1 MKTLW
6 LIFFL
11 FLSIGDFRHIAE
23 RNTRNQQAAAA
34 FANGDYPTAVKN
46 FEYLVYELGDEDP
59 RLLLNLAHAYRKNN
73 QLEKAQKAYEK
84 CLKNPNAWLRSIAWE
99 QLGTLQA
106 KLPDY
111 RKALTFYKR
120 ALVADQTNEQAR
132 YNYEMLK
139 KFLRQNPEEAG
150 KMPPPQPE
158 KKQQQEEKQD
168 QKKEQKDQQ
177 EQQSEKPNDQ
187 GDQEKDNPDQPE
199 KGNQQQKP
207 DKQTNPEMPDQPKQ
221 EKPAGGENAKEKEQK
236 SGTEK
241 GNEEGQNL
249 AENEEQPKPE
259 KPNKTGGKE
268 ASNGTEQRL
277 QTQYERLRKA
287 NISPEQAEMMLNAM
301 RAAEQQYL
309 QQLPKKPTKKR
320 DRSKPDW

>member
-6 LIFFL
+6 LLLFL
-11 FLSIGDFRHIAE
+11 FLGIGDLRNIAE
-23 RNTRNQQAAAA
+23 RNTRNQQAATA
-34 FANGDYPTAVKN
+34 FAQGDYATAVKH
-46 FEYLVYELGDEDP
+46 FEFLVNELGEQDP

-73 QLEKAQKAYEK
+73 QLDKAQKAYEK

-120 ALVADQTNEQAR
+120 ALVADASNEQAR

-139 KFLRQNPEEAG
+139 KYLRENPEEAN

-158 KKQQQEEKQD
+158 KKEEKQE
-168 QKKEQKDQQ
+168 QKKEQPQPEQQ
-177 EQQSEKPNDQ
+177 EQQNEKPNDQ
-187 GDQEKDNPDQPE
+187 GDQEKDNPDKPE
-199 KGNQQQKP
+199 KGDQQQQP
-207 DKQTNPEMPDQPKQ
+207 DKKSNPESAEKPKQ
-221 EKPAGGENAKEKEQK
+221 EKPSEGENAKEKEQK
-236 SGTEK
+236 SGAEK

-249 AENEEQPKPE
+249 AGNEEQPKPE
-259 KPNKTGGKE
+259 KPNKAGGKDA
-268 ASNGTEQRL
+268 ASGDEKRL

-309 QQLPKKPTKKR
+309 QQLPKEATKKR

>member
-1 MKTLW
+1 MKALW
-6 LIFFL
+6 LIIFL
-11 FLSIGDFRHIAE
+11 FMSVGDFQHIAE
-23 RNTRNQQAAAA
+23 RNARNQQAVEA
-34 FANGDYPTAVKN
+34 FAKGDYATAVKN
-46 FEYLVYELGDEDP
+46 FEYLVYEIRDDDP

-73 QLEKAQKAYEK
+73 QLDKAQKAYEK
-84 CLKNPNAWLRSIAWE
+84 CLKNPNAWLRSIALE
-99 QLGTLQA
+99 QLGTLNA
-106 KLPDY
+106 RLKDY

-120 ALVADQTNEQAR
+120 AMIADAGNEQAR

-139 KFLRQNPEEAG
+139 KYLRENPEEEN
-150 KMPPPQPE
+150 KIPPPQPE
-158 KKQQQEEKQD
+158 KKQQEEKQE
-168 QKKEQKDQQ
+168 QPKEQKDQQ
-177 EQQSEKPNDQ
+177 EKQSEKPNEQ
-187 GDQEKDNPDQPE
+187 GDQEKENPDQPE
-199 KGNQQQKP
+199 KGDQQQKP
-207 DKQTNPEMPDQPKQ
+207 DKQTNPEMPDQPKK

-259 KPNKTGGKE
+259 KPNKTGGKDA
-268 ASNGTEQRL
+268 ASGNEQRL

-309 QQLPKKPTKKR
+309 QQLPKKPTKPR